1 MSGRKTVTSLQ
12 VVEYLR
18 NCIEHGDLQPEDKLP
33 SERVISEQLQ
43 TTRVTAREA
52 LKQLEAEG
60 AIYRSNRRGWFVT
73 PRRINYDPSRN
84 TFFMDYVAAQGFT
97 PYSTEL
103 GKERIEITS
112 RLARKM
118 DAASDETVVKLER
131 VRGAN
136 GRAVYLETIYL
147 RESLLPGIFDKAL
160 ERSVSTV
167 LTRDY
172 EQEFST
178 VELDITVGAL
188 TAEQAAL
195 LDAPAGYTCI
205 CVHRITRNA
214 NGDVLEYDREFWRHD
229 SLNLNVL
236 IDNRKG

>member
-1 MSGRKTVTSLQ
+1 MSGRKTVSSLQ

-33 SERVISEQLQ
+33 SERVISEQLK

-73 PRRINYDPSRN
+73 PSRINYDPSRAAY
-84 TFFMDYVAAQGFT
+84 FMDYVAAQGFT
-97 PYSTEL
+97 PFSTEL
-103 GKERIEITS
+103 SKERVAISS
-112 RLARKM
+112 RLARTM
-118 DAASDETVVKLER
+118 QAAEDESLVKLER

-136 GRAVYLETIYL
+136 GRAVYIETIYL
-147 RESLLPGIFDKAL
+147 RESLLPGIL
-160 ERSVSTV
+160 EKSLEHSVSAVVTG
-167 LTRDY
+167 DY
-172 EQEFST
+172 QQDYST
-178 VELDITVGAL
+178 MELDITVGAL
-188 TAEQAAL
+188 TAEQATL

-214 NGDVLEYDREFWRHD
+214 EGEVLEYDREFWRHD
-229 SLNLNVL
+229 SLNIKVG
-236 IDNRKG
+236 IENRIS